1 MQKEITTIDLVN
13 ELQRLSNAVSLDL
26 QTKSHMTCLSNLAAM
41 RPLIQL
47 LIDVMGEVINVE
59 KICAQVIET
68 KLAEQPQLD
77 LVGYL

>member
-1 MQKEITTIDLVN
+1 MNKEITPIDLAN
-13 ELQRLSNAVSLDL
+13 ELQRLSHAVTLDL
-26 QTKSHMTCLSNLAAM
+26 QTKSHMTCLSSLAAM

-47 LIDVMGEVINVE
+47 LIDVMSEVINVE

-68 KLAEQPQLD
+68 KIAEQPQLD